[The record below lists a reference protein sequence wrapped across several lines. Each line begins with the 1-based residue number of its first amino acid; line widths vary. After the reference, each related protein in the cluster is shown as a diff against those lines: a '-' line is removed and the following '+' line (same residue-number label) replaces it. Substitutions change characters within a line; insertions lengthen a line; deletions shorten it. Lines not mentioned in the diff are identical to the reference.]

1 MTARSWL
8 ALAPDPPGLTLPD
21 DLRDRDPLRGR
32 DCGWVSQMRPFVRA
46 FSRPGEVVFDPFC
59 GFGTTL
65 LAASLEGRRGL
76 GTEIDP
82 DRAALAR
89 ERLRRH
95 GVEAEIVPGSLPQA
109 RLPARIAL
117 CLTSVPYFGC
127 DWRGEARAGQ
137 LPGQFS
143 SQLYGAPDFAQYLA
157 TMRTIFHAVRE
168 ALPNDGYCIAM
179 VENARL
185 GDRMVAQA
193 WELARLLGSL
203 FEPCEERVLL
213 YPARGAASTNAAST
227 DAASTGAAAA
237 DDDPARTD
245 RSHEYALVFR
255 KRRPALD
262 IDGARALLRRLRADG
277 HDLQVYG
284 SFLPWLDADP
294 AADAPPP
301 SDIDARVDADPERF
315 RALLA
320 TLVRLGFRLS
330 LWGDPVN
337 ADVRPETVRAHG
349 YLRAERLQGDGRR
362 VQLDLVPRDAG

>member
-127 DWRGEARAGQ
+127 DWRGEARAGP
-137 LPGQFS
+137 LPG
-143 SQLYGAPDFAQYLA
+143 QLYGAPDFAQYLA

-168 ALPNDGYCIAM
+168 ALPDDGYCIAM

-185 GDRMVAQA
+185 GDRVVAQA

-277 HDLQVYG
+277 HDLRVYG
-284 SFLPWLDADP
+284 GFLAWQDRAP
-294 AADAPPP
+294 AAGTPPP
-301 SDIDARVDADPERF
+301 SDIDAQVDGDPARF
-315 RALLA
+315 RALLE

>member
-8 ALAPDPPGLTLPD
+8 MLDPDPPELALPD

-46 FSRPGEVVFDPFC
+46 FSRPGDVVFDPFC

-76 GTEIDP
+76 GMEIDP

-89 ERLRRH
+89 ERLQRH
-95 GVEAEIVPGSLPQA
+95 GVDAEIMCGTLPH
-109 RLPARIAL
+109 RRFDARIDL
-117 CLTSVPYFGC
+117 CLTNVPYFGC
-127 DWRGEARAGQ
+127 DWTGDARVGQ
-137 LPGQFS
+137 L
-143 SQLYGAPDFAQYLA
+143 YRAPDFAMYLMA
-157 TMRTIFHAVRE
+157 MRTIFHAVRE
-168 ALPNDGYCIAM
+168 ALPDDGYCIAM
-179 VENARL
+179 AENARL
-185 GDRMVAQA
+185 GDRVVPQV

-213 YPARGAASTNAAST
+213 YPARGAASTG
-227 DAASTGAAAA
+227 AASTGATAA

-262 IDGARALLRRLRADG
+262 IDGARALLRHLRDDG

-284 SFLPWLDADP
+284 SFLAWQDGDP
-294 AADAPPP
+294 AAGTPP
-301 SDIDARVDADPERF
+301 SDVDAQVDGDPVRF

-337 ADVRPETVRAHG
+337 ADVGPETVRAHG
-349 YLRAERLQGDGRR
+349 YLRAERLRGDGRR